1 MAPQKSDAT
10 WFSRVLPVLLL
21 AVIALVAALWAM
33 RGGGDERPSSI
44 RKEFEAIADELDAHG
59 LVSFFGAR
67 LVPGFVERLQEPNL
81 PLQEVVNVNSH
92 LSRIYLA
99 EGMVD
104 ESLAAMDRV
113 FEAIAADPRG
123 HKPHADLY
131 LRRAIVYL
139 RQAEVENCIK
149 RHNAECCLFPL
160 EGGAIHVD
168 KQPAQSAYLDYLAA
182 AERDPG
188 DLRSRWLLNLSRMAI
203 GDYPEGVPSQFVV
216 GPDAFESD
224 YDIKRFPD
232 IATRLGVDTFNQCG
246 GVIVEDF
253 DNDGWLDIVTSTI
266 DQRGPLTYY
275 RNLGERGFEDL
286 SAPSRLADQLGGLNC
301 IGADYDNDGDVDIL
315 VLRGAWFS
323 DSGRIRNSL
332 LRNDSES
339 GAPRFT
345 DITREAGLADPA
357 SPTQA
362 AVWADF
368 DDDGDLDL
376 YVGNESRLDQNC
388 REGDYPSQLFRNNGD
403 GTFTDIAR
411 QAGVTND
418 RYTKGV
424 TAGDYDNDGDMDLY
438 VSNGLVNR
446 LYRNDGGMSFTDVAP
461 ELGVTHPEGLSFAAW
476 FFDVNND
483 GWLDLFVVAYDATVA
498 DVCADYLGWEHR
510 AAHPVLYLNNGDP
523 AAPGF
528 TDITA
533 KMDLNHP
540 YLPMG
545 ANFGDLDND
554 GWLDIYL
561 TTGAPD
567 YQSLMPNVMLR
578 NDAGERYQDV
588 SKSGGFGHLQK
599 GHGIAFADLDND
611 GDQDIYHQLGG
622 FYAGDAFHNALF
634 HNPGHDN
641 RFLTIRL
648 VGTSTNRMAIGAR
661 IKVVID
667 TPDGQRTIHRAVG
680 SVSSFGGSPFRQEIG
695 LGNAI
700 AIDRVE
706 ITWPTS
712 RTHQVLT
719 GVSLDSMI
727 LVTEGATGFE
737 PLHAPRYDLDRATIT
752 PPAG

>member
-1 MAPQKSDAT
+1 MALPRSKTT
-10 WFSRVLPVLLL
+10 WFILALPVVLL
-21 AVIALVAALWAM
+21 AAIGLVVALWAM
-33 RGGGDERPSSI
+33 RGGGDGRQSSI
-44 RKEFEAIADELDAHG
+44 RQEFEAIADELDAHG

-67 LVPGFVERLQEPNL
+67 LLPGFLEQLQDPNL
-81 PLQEVVNVNSH
+81 PLQQVVNVNCH
-92 LSRIYLA
+92 VSRIYLA

-113 FEAIAADPRG
+113 FAAIAADPGGR
-123 HKPHADLY
+123 KPSADLY

-149 RHNAECCLFPL
+149 RHNSECCIFPL
-160 EGGAIHVD
+160 EGGAVHVE
-168 KQPAQSAYLDYLAA
+168 KQPAQRAYLDYLAA

-188 DLRSRWLLNLSRMAI
+188 DLRPRWLLNLARMAV
-203 GDYPEGVPSQFVV
+203 GDHPEGVPPQFVIP
-216 GPDAFESD
+216 PDAFESD

-232 IATRLGVDTFNQCG
+232 IAIRLGVDTFNRCG
-246 GVIVEDF
+246 GAIAEDF
-253 DNDGWLDIVTSTI
+253 DRDGLLDIVTSTL
-266 DQRGPLTYY
+266 DPRGPITYY

-286 SAPSRLADQLGGLNC
+286 SVPSRLADQLGGLNC

-315 VLRGAWFS
+315 VLRGAWFF

-332 LRNDSES
+332 LRNDSAPGS
-339 GAPRFT
+339 PRFT
-345 DITREAGLADPA
+345 DVTREAGVADPA
-357 SPTQA
+357 RPTQA

-376 YVGNESRLDQNC
+376 YIGNESRLDQNDPV
-388 REGDYPSQLFRNNGD
+388 GDYPSQLFRNNGD

-418 RYTKGV
+418 RYAKGV

-438 VSNGLVNR
+438 VSNGMVNR

-461 ELGVTHPEGLSFAAW
+461 ELGLTHPEGLSFATW

-498 DVCADYLGWEHR
+498 DLYADYLGREDR
-510 AAHPVLYLNNGDP
+510 AADPALYLNNGDP
-523 AAPGF
+523 DAPGF
-528 TDITA
+528 TDVA
-533 KMDLNHP
+533 ERMDLHHP

-554 GWLDIYL
+554 GWLDMYL
-561 TTGAPD
+561 TTGEPD

-599 GHGIAFADLDND
+599 GHGVAFADLDND

-622 FYAGDAFHNALF
+622 FYAGDVFHNALF
-634 HNPGHDN
+634 HNPGHGN

-661 IKVVID
+661 IKVVVD
-667 TPDGQRTIHRAVG
+667 TPDGPRAIHRAVG

-719 GVSLDSMI
+719 GVTLDSMI
-727 LVTEGATGFE
+727 LVTEGETGFE
-737 PLHAPRYDLDRATIT
+737 ALHAPRYDLGRA
-752 PPAG
+752 PVAAPAG